1 VNPEDGAHYVRS
13 FGVDVAAEFEDG
25 ETLGVVHATMVR
37 SFTYVDDKGNFEN
50 GQFWGLLEFS
60 SDLAEGAYARLLE
73 GDLVRLGPGQALPVP
88 RFVVQPVRHI
98 RSDTSSWLAIE
109 VRG

>member
-13 FGVDVAAEFEDG
+13 FGVDVPAEFEDG
-25 ETLGVVHATMVR
+25 ETLGIVHATMVR

-60 SDLAEGAYARLLE
+60 SDLTEATWARLFQ
-73 GDLVRLGPGQALPVP
+73 GDLVRRGPGQSLPLP
-88 RFVVQPVRHI
+88 SFVVQVVRHI
-98 RSDTSSWLAIE
+98 RSDTSCWLAIE